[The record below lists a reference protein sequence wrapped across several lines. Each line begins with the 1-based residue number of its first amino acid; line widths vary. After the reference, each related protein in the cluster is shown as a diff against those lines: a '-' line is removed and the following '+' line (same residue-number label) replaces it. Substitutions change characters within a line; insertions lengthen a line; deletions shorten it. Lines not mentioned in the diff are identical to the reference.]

1 MSEGRHA
8 LCITSDQPFQEIV
21 MKTFLGA
28 CLTAGAMLFASADS
42 AQAQYYYGG
51 YSPYYGSSYYGGL
64 GTRTFSYGT
73 TLPGGSAYGYSY
85 VQPNYNSGGYGGPGY
100 GYVNPNGGFSSSA
113 YGYSYPAPYVAYPSY
128 GYRPGYYSFFY
139 R

>member
-1 MSEGRHA
+1 
-8 LCITSDQPFQEIV
+8 

-28 CLTAGAMLFASADS
+28 CLTAGTMLFASADS
-42 AQAQYYYGG
+42 VQAQYGYGG
-51 YSPYYGSSYYGGL
+51 YSGYGNSYYGSSYYGGL

-73 TLPGGSAYGYSY
+73 TLPGGGVYGYSQ
-85 VQPNYNSGGYGGPGY
+85 VQPNYNSGSYGGPGY

-113 YGYSYPAPYVAYPSY
+113 YGYSYPAPYVVYPGGSY
-128 GYRPGYYSFFY
+128 GTPGYYSFFY